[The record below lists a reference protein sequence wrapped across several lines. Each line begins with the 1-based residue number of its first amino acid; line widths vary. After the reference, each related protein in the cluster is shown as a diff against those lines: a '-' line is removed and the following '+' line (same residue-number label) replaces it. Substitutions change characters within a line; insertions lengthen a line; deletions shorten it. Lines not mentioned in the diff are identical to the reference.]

1 MRQTG
6 MILQP
11 TYRVD
16 RGRPIVQLYG
26 RLMTQTAVQ
35 GGAGGD
41 FGPAFLVE
49 DDRFRPYCFVLRD
62 AESRLGRERGLRIE
76 PCGLF
81 DLRGREVLRVE
92 TTLPGDVAR
101 LRERLGSDVTF
112 EADIR
117 FPYRYLIDLGIK
129 SGIAIEGDADEQ
141 PNGLLHFRNPTLA
154 PAAVEPTLRFLSLDL
169 ETTPDASEILSFA
182 LVGDGVSEVHLVSA
196 THDLEGQALRALLTL
211 PGVHAH
217 RDEAGL
223 LRALVKRFVALDP
236 DVLLGW
242 NVVDFDLRVLAARGA
257 ALGIAMDLGRA
268 PGAIAFQED
277 RGFTR
282 QTRASIPGR
291 MAIDGIALVRDALKL
306 PDYRLETVAQAVL
319 GRGKLLDH
327 DAPDAALEIQRL
339 HREDPAALCA
349 YNREDAKLVL
359 EILEHEGLLDLC
371 IERSLLSGMQL
382 DRVGASIASFDL
394 LYLPE
399 LRRRGFVAPNVDS
412 SRASAGVSGGALLEP
427 APGFHHNVAV
437 FDFKSLYPSL
447 IRTFDLDPLAHALAS
462 GAIDAG
468 RGSEDVLEAPNGAR
482 FARSGGIL
490 PGVVERFWAA
500 RAAARERGDP
510 HAAQA
515 IKIMQNAL
523 FGVLGAT
530 ACRFFDADIA
540 NAITRFGQQTLH
552 WTRDAFAE
560 QGVRVLY
567 GDTDSVF
574 VEVASRDEAESLR
587 QRAETR
593 IAQRIEREYR
603 VPSRLELEFECFY
616 DGFFMPRLRGGR
628 GASHKRYAGWD
639 AGCAAPGP
647 VGPRDGRLVVVG
659 LESVRRDWPAI
670 AARLQQGML
679 ERAFTGQPVAPFVR
693 GVVEQVLAGACD
705 DELVYAKRVR
715 KASLDRY
722 TATTPP
728 HVQAARKLAV
738 QGIRVGPVVRYVVT
752 ATGPEPVVS
761 GRALPAAIDRRH
773 YVDRVLA
780 PIADAILIERGE
792 SFDAAL
798 GRAKP
803 QQLSLL

>member
-1 MRQTG
+1 

-11 TYRVD
+11 TFRVE

-26 RLMTQTAVQ
+26 RLEA
-35 GGAGGD
+35 
-41 FGPAFLVE
+41 GPAFLIE

-62 AESRLGRERGLRIE
+62 AESRLARERGIRIE
-76 PCGLF
+76 ACGLR

-101 LRERLGSDVTF
+101 LRERLGSEIAF

-129 SGIAIEGDADEQ
+129 SGVAIEGEAEEQ
-141 PNGLLHFRNPTLA
+141 PNGLLRFRNPTLA
-154 PAAVEPTLRFLSLDL
+154 PATVQPALRFLSLDL

-182 LVGDGVSEVHLVSA
+182 LVGAGASEVHLVSA
-196 THDLEGQALRALLTL
+196 QPVAGAQ
-211 PGVHAH
+211 AH
-217 RDEAGL
+217 RDEAEL
-223 LRALVKRFVALDP
+223 VQALVARFVALDP
-236 DVLLGW
+236 DVLVGW
-242 NVVDFDLRVLAARGA
+242 NVVDFDLRVLASRGA
-257 ALGIAMDLGRA
+257 ALGIATDLGRA
-268 PGAIAFQED
+268 PGPIVLHED

-282 QTRASIPGR
+282 QMRASIPGR
-291 MAIDGIALVRDALKL
+291 MVIDGIALVRDALKL

-327 DAPDAALEIQRL
+327 DVPDAALEIQRL

-349 YNREDAKLVL
+349 YNREDAQLVL

-399 LRRRGFVAPNVDS
+399 LRRRGYVAPSVDA
-412 SRASAGVSGGALLEP
+412 SRTSVGVSGGALLDP
-427 APGFHHNVAV
+427 VTGFHRNVAV

-447 IRTFDLDPLAHALAS
+447 IRTFDLDPLAHALARDDD
-462 GAIDAG
+462 DA
-468 RGSEDVLEAPNGAR
+468 LEAPNGAR

-490 PGVVERFWAA
+490 PAVVERFWAA

-530 ACRFFDADIA
+530 ACRFFDADVA
-540 NAITRFGQQTLH
+540 NAITGFGQQTLR

-574 VEVASRDEAESLR
+574 VEVANREAAEPLR
-587 QRAETR
+587 QRAEAR

-603 VPSRLELEFECFY
+603 VPSRLELEFECHY

-628 GASHKRYAGWD
+628 GASHKRYAGWE
-639 AGCAAPGP
+639 
-647 VGPRDGRLVVVG
+647 DGRLVVVG

-679 ERAFTGQPVAPFVR
+679 ERAFTDQPVAPFVR
-693 GVVEQVLAGACD
+693 ELAEQLLAGACD
-705 DELVYAKRVR
+705 AELVFAKRVR

-728 HVQAARKLAV
+728 HVQAARKLAE
-738 QGIRVGPVVRYVVT
+738 QGIRVGPIVRYVIT
-752 ATGPEPVVS
+752 ATGPEPVVP
-761 GRALPAAIDRRH
+761 GRALPTAIDRR
-773 YVDRVLA
+773 YYLDRVLA
-780 PIADAILIERGE
+780 PIADAILIERDE
-792 SFDAAL
+792 SFDALL

>member
-1 MRQTG
+1 

-11 TYRVD
+11 THRVE
-16 RGRPIVQLYG
+16 RGRAIVQLHG
-26 RLMTQTAVQ
+26 RLD
-35 GGAGGD
+35 AG
-41 FGPAFLVE
+41 PPFLVE

-62 AESRLGRERGLRIE
+62 AEARLARERGLRTS
-76 PCGLF
+76 PCGLR

-92 TTLPGDVAR
+92 TKLPGDVAR
-101 LRERLGSDVTF
+101 LRERLGGDVVL

-129 SGIAIEGDADEQ
+129 SGVAIEGEPEAL
-141 PNGLLHFRNPTLA
+141 PNGVLCFRNPQLA
-154 PAAVEPTLRFLSLDL
+154 PAAVQPKLRFLSLDL
-169 ETTPDASEILSFA
+169 ETTADASEILSGA
-182 LVGDGVSEVHLVSA
+182 LAGDGVAEVHLVAAQTVSGA
-196 THDLEGQALRALLTL
+196 
-211 PGVHAH
+211 HAH

-223 LRALVKRFVALDP
+223 LRALVARIVALDP

-242 NVVDFDLRVLAARGA
+242 NVVDFDLRVLAARCA
-257 ALGIAMDLGRA
+257 ALGVACELGRA
-268 PGAIAFQED
+268 AGAITFQED

-282 QTRASIPGR
+282 QSRAAIPGR
-291 MAIDGIALVRDALKL
+291 MVLDGIPLVRDALKL
-306 PDYRLETVAQAVL
+306 PDYRLETVAQSVL
-319 GRGKLLDH
+319 GRGKLLDREV
-327 DAPDAALEIQRL
+327 PDAAQEILRL

-349 YNREDAKLVL
+349 YNLEDARLVL
-359 EILEHEGLLDLC
+359 EILEREGLLDLC

-399 LRRRGFVAPNVDS
+399 LRRRGFVAPSVDAE
-412 SRASAGVSGGALLEP
+412 RESAGVSGGALLDP
-427 APGFHHNVAV
+427 VPGFHRRVAV

-447 IRTFDLDPLAHALAS
+447 IRTFDLDPLAHALATAA
-462 GAIDAG
+462 GDAPGPLLDAG
-468 RGSEDVLEAPNGAR
+468 ECDALEAPNGAR

-490 PGVVERFWAA
+490 PAVVERFWEA
-500 RAAARERGDP
+500 RAAARARGDE

-530 ACRFFDADIA
+530 ACRFFDADVA
-540 NAITRFGQQTLH
+540 NAITGFGQQTLR

-574 VEVASRDEAESLR
+574 VEVAGRDEVEPLR
-587 QRAETR
+587 QRAEAR
-593 IAQRIEREYR
+593 IAARIGREYR
-603 VPSRLELEFECFY
+603 VESRLELEFDRYF
-616 DGFFMPRLRGGR
+616 DHFFLPRLRGGR
-628 GASHKRYAGWD
+628 GASHKRYAGWE
-639 AGCAAPGP
+639 
-647 VGPRDGRLVVVG
+647 DGKLVVVG
-659 LESVRRDWPAI
+659 LEAVRRDWPAV

-679 ERAFTGQPVAPFVR
+679 ERVFTDQPVTPFVR
-693 GVVEQVLAGACD
+693 EVAEQVLAGECD
-705 DELVYAKRVR
+705 AELVYARRVR

-728 HVQAARKLAV
+728 HVQAARKLAE
-738 QGIRVGPVVRYVVT
+738 QGVRVGPVVRYVIT
-752 ATGPEPVVS
+752 ATGPEPVLP

-803 QQLSLL
+803 QQLPLL

>member
-1 MRQTG
+1 

-11 TYRVD
+11 TYRVE
-16 RGRPIVQLYG
+16 RGRPVVQLYG
-26 RLMTQTAVQ
+26 RLIIERAMRSEPR
-35 GGAGGD
+35 GD
-41 FGPAFLVE
+41 AGPAFLVE

-62 AESRLGRERGLRIE
+62 AESRLARERGLRIE
-76 PCGLF
+76 ACGLR

-92 TTLPGDVAR
+92 TTLPGDIAR
-101 LRERLGSDVTF
+101 LRERLGSDIAF

-129 SGIAIEGDADEQ
+129 SGIAIEGDGEAQ
-141 PNGLLHFRNPTLA
+141 PNGLLCFRNPVLA
-154 PAAVEPTLRFLSLDL
+154 PATVQPVLRFLSLDL

-182 LVGDGVSEVHLVSA
+182 LVGDGASEVHLVSA
-196 THDLEGQALRALLTL
+196 TTV
-211 PGVHAH
+211 PGAHAH

-223 LRALVKRFVALDP
+223 VRALVARFVALDP

-257 ALGIAMDLGRA
+257 ALGIATDLGRA
-268 PGAIAFQED
+268 AGAIAFHED

-291 MAIDGIALVRDALKL
+291 MVIDGIALVRDALKL

-349 YNREDAKLVL
+349 YNREDARLVL

-399 LRRRGFVAPNVDS
+399 LRRRGFVAPSVDA
-412 SRASAGVSGGALLEP
+412 SRTSAGVSGGALLDP
-427 APGFHHNVAV
+427 VPGFHRNVAV

-447 IRTFDLDPLAHALAS
+447 IRTFDLDPLAHALATGES
-462 GAIDAG
+462 DA
-468 RGSEDVLEAPNGAR
+468 LEAPNGAR

-540 NAITRFGQQTLH
+540 NAITSFGQQTLR

-574 VEVASRDEAESLR
+574 VEIVSREEVEPLR
-587 QRAETR
+587 QRAEAR

-603 VPSRLELEFECFY
+603 VESRLELEFERYF
-616 DGFFMPRLRGGR
+616 DGFFLPRLRGGR
-628 GASHKRYAGWD
+628 GASHKRYAGSE
-639 AGCAAPGP
+639 
-647 VGPRDGRLVVVG
+647 DGKLVVVG
-659 LESVRRDWPAI
+659 LEAVRRDWPEI

-679 ERAFTGQPVAPFVR
+679 ERAFTDRPVAPFVR
-693 GVVEQVLAGACD
+693 EVAEQVLAGACD
-705 DELVYAKRVR
+705 AELVFVKRVR

-728 HVQAARKLAV
+728 HVQAARKLV
-738 QGIRVGPVVRYVVT
+738 EQGIRVGPVVRYVIT
-752 ATGPEPVVS
+752 ATGPEPVVP
-761 GRALPAAIDRRH
+761 GRALPAAIDRRY

-780 PIADAILIERGE
+780 PIADAILIERDE
-792 SFDAAL
+792 SFDAVL

>member
-1 MRQTG
+1 

-11 TYRVD
+11 TYRVE
-16 RGRPIVQLYG
+16 RGRPVVQLYG
-26 RLMTQTAVQ
+26 RLIIERAMRSEPR
-35 GGAGGD
+35 GD
-41 FGPAFLVE
+41 AGPAFLIE

-62 AESRLGRERGLRIE
+62 AESRLTRERGLRIE
-76 PCGLF
+76 ACGLR

-92 TTLPGDVAR
+92 TTLPGDIAR
-101 LRERLGSDVTF
+101 LRERLGSDIAF

-129 SGIAIEGDADEQ
+129 SGIAIEGDGEAQ
-141 PNGLLHFRNPTLA
+141 PNGLLCFRNPVLA
-154 PAAVEPTLRFLSLDL
+154 PATVQPVLRFLSLDL

-182 LVGDGVSEVHLVSA
+182 LVGDGASEVHLVSA
-196 THDLEGQALRALLTL
+196 TTV
-211 PGVHAH
+211 PGAHAH

-223 LRALVKRFVALDP
+223 VRALVARFVALDP

-257 ALGIAMDLGRA
+257 ALGIATDLGRA
-268 PGAIAFQED
+268 AGAIAFQED

-291 MAIDGIALVRDALKL
+291 MVIDGIALVRDALKL

-349 YNREDAKLVL
+349 YNREDARLVL

-399 LRRRGFVAPNVDS
+399 LRRRGFVAPSVDA
-412 SRASAGVSGGALLEP
+412 SRTSAGVSGGALLDP
-427 APGFHHNVAV
+427 VPGFHRNVAV

-447 IRTFDLDPLAHALAS
+447 IRTFDLDPLAHALATGES
-462 GAIDAG
+462 DA
-468 RGSEDVLEAPNGAR
+468 LEAPNGAR

-540 NAITRFGQQTLH
+540 NAITSFGQQTLR

-574 VEVASRDEAESLR
+574 VEIVSREEVEPLR
-587 QRAETR
+587 QRAEAR

-603 VPSRLELEFECFY
+603 VESRLELEFERYF
-616 DGFFMPRLRGGR
+616 DGFFLPRLRGGR
-628 GASHKRYAGWD
+628 GASHKRYAGSE
-639 AGCAAPGP
+639 
-647 VGPRDGRLVVVG
+647 DGKLVVVG
-659 LESVRRDWPAI
+659 LEAVRRDWPEI

-679 ERAFTGQPVAPFVR
+679 ERAFTDRPVAPFVR
-693 GVVEQVLAGACD
+693 EVAEQVLAGACD
-705 DELVYAKRVR
+705 AELVFVKRVR

-728 HVQAARKLAV
+728 HVQAARKLV
-738 QGIRVGPVVRYVVT
+738 EQGIRVGPVVRYVIT
-752 ATGPEPVVS
+752 ATGPEPVVP
-761 GRALPAAIDRRH
+761 GRALPAAIDRRY

-780 PIADAILIERGE
+780 PIADAILIERDE
-792 SFDAAL
+792 SFDAVL

>member
-1 MRQTG
+1 

-11 TYRVD
+11 TYRVE

-26 RLMTQTAVQ
+26 RLIIERAMRSEPS
-35 GGAGGD
+35 GD
-41 FGPAFLVE
+41 AGPAFLVE

-62 AESRLGRERGLRIE
+62 AESRLARERGLRAE
-76 PCGLF
+76 PCGLR

-92 TTLPGDVAR
+92 TKLPGDVAR
-101 LRERLGSDVTF
+101 LRERLGSDVAL

-129 SGIAIEGDADEQ
+129 SGVAIEGESEAS
-141 PNGLLHFRNPTLA
+141 PNGMLCFRNPQLA
-154 PAAVEPTLRFLSLDL
+154 PATVQPKLRFLSLDL
-169 ETTPDASEILSFA
+169 ETTPDASAILSGA
-182 LVGDGVSEVHLVSA
+182 LVGEGFEEVHLVA
-196 THDLEGQALRALLTL
+196 AHTVRGA
-211 PGVHAH
+211 HAH

-223 LRALVKRFVALDP
+223 LRALVTRFVALDP

-242 NVVDFDLRVLAARGA
+242 NVVDFDLRVLAARCA
-257 ALGIAMDLGRA
+257 ALGVASELGRA
-268 PGAIAFQED
+268 AGAIGFLED

-282 QTRASIPGR
+282 QSRATIPGR
-291 MAIDGIALVRDALKL
+291 MVLDGIALVRDALKL

-327 DAPDAALEIQRL
+327 DAPDAAQEILRL

-349 YNREDAKLVL
+349 YNLEDARLVL

-399 LRRRGFVAPNVDS
+399 LRRRGFVAPSVDA
-412 SRASAGVSGGALLEP
+412 SRASAGVSGGALLDP
-427 APGFHHNVAV
+427 VPGFHRSVAV

-447 IRTFDLDPLAHALAS
+447 IRTFDLDPLAHALAT
-462 GAIDAG
+462 GRIDAG
-468 RGSEDVLEAPNGAR
+468 RGAPGPLSHQVGRGSDDVLEAPNGAR

-490 PGVVERFWAA
+490 PGVVERFWEA
-500 RAAARERGDP
+500 RAAARERGDL

-530 ACRFFDADIA
+530 ACRFFDADVA
-540 NAITRFGQQTLH
+540 NAITGFGQQTLR

-574 VEVASRDEAESLR
+574 VEVADRGEVEPLR
-587 QRAETR
+587 QRAEAR
-593 IAQRIEREYR
+593 IAQRIAREYR
-603 VPSRLELEFECFY
+603 VESRLELEFDRYF
-616 DGFFMPRLRGGR
+616 DHFFLPRLRGGR
-628 GASHKRYAGWD
+628 GASHKRYAGWE
-639 AGCAAPGP
+639 
-647 VGPRDGRLVVVG
+647 DGKLVVVG
-659 LESVRRDWPAI
+659 LEAVRRDWPVV

-679 ERAFTGQPVAPFVR
+679 ERAFTDRPVAPFVR
-693 GVVEQVLAGACD
+693 EVAEQLLAGECD
-705 DELVYAKRVR
+705 AELVYVKRVR

-728 HVQAARKLAV
+728 HVQAARKLAEHGV
-738 QGIRVGPVVRYVVT
+738 RVGPVVRYVIT
-752 ATGPEPVVS
+752 ATGPEPVVP
-761 GRALPAAIDRRH
+761 GGALPPAIDRRH

-798 GRAKP
+798 GRTKP
-803 QQLSLL
+803 QQLPLL